1 MPFYQGLWS
10 QLHIFLGLINWSYSL
25 LQSLLPDLLSSII
38 SNSPLYIWAP
48 AFHTLATNAVNI
60 TVFLSPVLFFHYSL
74 INIFCFLALNSL
86 RNFPIPPVHLSVD
99 QNICYWTITVP
110 NFCVS
115 TEFIPFDIE
124 RGSTLEYWWDEENI
138 SWYDLNSIMR
148 LLNTTTLPIP
158 HFTWKISRNRSKG
171 IIYMSYMA

>member
-10 QLHIFLGLINWSYSL
+10 QLHIFLGLINWGYSL

-86 RNFPIPPVHLSVD
+86 RNFPYPSCSFKRRPKYL
-99 QNICYWTITVP
+99 
-110 NFCVS
+110 
-115 TEFIPFDIE
+115 
-124 RGSTLEYWWDEENI
+124 
-138 SWYDLNSIMR
+138 
-148 LLNTTTLPIP
+148 LLNYNSPQFLCLHWVYTFWHWERKYIRILMGWREYFLIWFKLYNET
-158 HFTWKISRNRSKG
+158 SKHYHPSYSSF
-171 IIYMSYMA
+171 YMKNF